1 MANSLELE
9 LERRILELSSSYLA
23 NSACKAQGIGTAF
36 RETEVFQLSLFRL
49 IQDRG
54 DEDNKDLRRSPQDA
68 RETGGIIIPHFRRSI
83 YAVLCWPVNDET
95 ELGSKEDLVALPIF
109 SNHFPISSSLSL

>member
-1 MANSLELE
+1 VLASPREA
-9 LERRILELSSSYLA
+9 RI
-23 NSACKAQGIGTAF
+23 NQRGT
-36 RETEVFQLSLFRL
+36 TLT
-49 IQDRG
+49 

-109 SNHFPISSSLSL
+109 SNLRSEFDRTERG